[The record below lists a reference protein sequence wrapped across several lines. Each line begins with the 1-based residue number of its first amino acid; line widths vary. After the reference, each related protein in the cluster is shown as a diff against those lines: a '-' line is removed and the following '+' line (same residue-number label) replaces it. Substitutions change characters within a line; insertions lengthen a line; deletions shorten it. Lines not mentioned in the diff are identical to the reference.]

1 MKRLGIFLGINFF
14 FTWAIE
20 FTLMANGGLTNPYAV
35 AALVVVM
42 LMPALSVVL
51 TRLITREGFKDFGI
65 RPHFKGHVKIYLM
78 AWFGPALLILLG
90 ALIYFLIFP
99 GQFDP
104 TLSQIAGVY
113 QNQGFKLS
121 ADSLKLIFITQLAVG
136 FLFSPVINLFATAGE
151 EIGWRGYLL
160 PKLKDRYG
168 ASLAIIISGIIWGL
182 WHAPIIAMGHNY
194 GLGYPTAPWGGI
206 IAMIIFCLFV
216 GSFFSYLALETKSF
230 WPPALAHA
238 SLNGCAGLSVWFT
251 LGPASPFIGPLP
263 VGIIGGIGFIIVG
276 TICFIL
282 AGKEKT
288 TVPTE
293 TVPLTLQ

>member
-1 MKRLGIFLGINFF
+1 MKRLGIFLGITFF
-14 FTWAIE
+14 LTWTIE
-20 FTLMANGGLTNPYAV
+20 FILMANGGLTNPYAV

-90 ALIYFLIFP
+90 ALVYFLFFP

-104 TLSQIAGVY
+104 SMSQIAGIY
-113 QNQGFKLS
+113 QSQGINLS
-121 ADSLKLIFITQLAVG
+121 GDTLKLVFLTQLAVG
-136 FLFSPVINLFATAGE
+136 FLLSPVINLFATAGE

-160 PKLKDRYG
+160 PKLMEHYRTRT
-168 ASLAIIISGIIWGL
+168 AIVISGVIWGL

-206 IAMIIFCLFV
+206 IAMVFFCLFV
-216 GSFFSYLALETKSF
+216 GSFFSYLAIRSGSF
-230 WPPALAHA
+230 WPPALAHGA
-238 SLNGCAGLSVWFT
+238 LNGFAGISAWFT

-263 VGIIGGIGFIIVG
+263 VGIIGGIGFIAVG
-276 TICFIL
+276 ILCFMVV
-282 AGKEKT
+282 GKEK
-288 TVPTE
+288 PTAIE
-293 TVPLTLQ
+293 EAAIASV